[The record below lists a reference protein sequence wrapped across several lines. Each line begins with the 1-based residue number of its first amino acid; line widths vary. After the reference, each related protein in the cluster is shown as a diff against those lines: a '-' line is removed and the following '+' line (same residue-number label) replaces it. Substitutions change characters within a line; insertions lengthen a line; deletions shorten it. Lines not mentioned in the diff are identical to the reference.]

1 MIEKFCV
8 GYEFSLFKD
17 HPKKDGAV
25 LEVSKEGSYI
35 LPIFLSG
42 MLPKEI
48 EAIRRGKIEFR
59 VFEDNG
65 TGFLLTLIRLGM
77 NSLTFEIIFDPTLYK
92 DRKNDISLY
101 TKSNVL
107 HISGVEA
114 TNNILQCQRLI
125 SIPPELQA
133 KWLNS
138 WEKMLSMGDCNKQY
152 MDWIFSLYRFDLKT
166 LWSYSTCVAK
176 IPGRNSL

>member
-1 MIEKFCV
+1 MLNEFVV
-8 GYEFSLFKD
+8 GYEFPLFKNR
-17 HPKKDGAV
+17 PKRDGAV
-25 LEVSKEGSYI
+25 LEVSKEGSYL

-48 EAIRRGKIEFR
+48 ESIKRGKIEFR
-59 VFEDNG
+59 IFEDND

-77 NSLTFEIIFDPTLYK
+77 NALTFEIVFDPTLYK

-101 TKSNVL
+101 TKSNIL
-107 HISGVEA
+107 HIFGVESN
-114 TNNILQCQRLI
+114 NNILQCQRLI

-138 WEKMLSMGDCNKQY
+138 WERMLSMGDCNKQY
-152 MDWIFSLYRFDLKT
+152 MNWIFSLYRFDLKT

-176 IPGRNSL
+176 IPKKSS

>member
-1 MIEKFCV
+1 MYKMFAV
-8 GYEFSLFKD
+8 GQEFPLFKNR
-17 HPKKDGAV
+17 PKRDGAA
-25 LEVSKEGSYI
+25 LEVSKEGAYL
-35 LPIFLSG
+35 LPIFLSE

-48 EAIRRGKIEFR
+48 EAIKRGKIEFR
-59 VFEDNG
+59 VFEDND

-101 TKSNVL
+101 TKSNIL
-107 HISGVEA
+107 HIFGVEA

-125 SIPPELQA
+125 SISPELHA

-138 WEKMLSMGDCNKQY
+138 WKKMLSMGDCNKQY

-176 IPGRNSL
+176 IPGRNS